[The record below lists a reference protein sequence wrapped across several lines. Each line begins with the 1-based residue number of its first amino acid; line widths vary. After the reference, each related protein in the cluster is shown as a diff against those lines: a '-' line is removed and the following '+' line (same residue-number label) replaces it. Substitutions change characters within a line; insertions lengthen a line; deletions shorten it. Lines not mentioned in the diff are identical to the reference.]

1 MKERMSGKKRRVVSE
16 VYPAEA
22 ALLEALISDVKTRV
36 LLAGLENRFSAGFYN
51 GMVKGF
57 MIGLIVSLLFFG
69 VVFAYFVP

>member
-1 MKERMSGKKRRVVSE
+1 MSEKKRRAVNE

-22 ALLEALISDVKTRV
+22 ALVEALISDVKTRV

>member
-1 MKERMSGKKRRVVSE
+1 MKTMGGKRRVVSE

-69 VVFAYFVP
+69 VVFAYFIP

>member
-1 MKERMSGKKRRVVSE
+1 MGERKRRVVGE

-51 GMVKGF
+51 GIVRGF
-57 MIGLIVSLLFFG
+57 MMGLLVAILFFG
-69 VVFAYFVP
+69 VLFAYFM

>member
-1 MKERMSGKKRRVVSE
+1 MKTMGEKRRVVSE

-22 ALLEALISDVKTRV
+22 ALLEALVSDVKTRV

-69 VVFAYFVP
+69 VVFAYFIP

>member
-1 MKERMSGKKRRVVSE
+1 MGEKRRVVSE

-69 VVFAYFVP
+69 VVFAYFIP

>member
-1 MKERMSGKKRRVVSE
+1 MKTMGEKRRVVSE

-69 VVFAYFVP
+69 VVFAYFIP